1 MNRLSTLGALI
12 AGAILLAA
20 FYGAAFGGRDA
31 GIDIEI
37 NDDEGVRHVVSG
49 DRGSFALK
57 KDGLDLEASWRGDYE
72 LTEDGDGVAS
82 LEHKL
87 EITRDQDGR
96 DEKVVFERDGDG
108 VESVYYLDGDKQDDN
123 PETAAARKALLI
135 AFLEA
140 SGAKAEERVAILL
153 RDGGAQAVLDR
164 INAMYSDHA
173 RLRYI
178 TELTDQADLTN
189 EETAGLLKSLKN
201 IEGDHDL
208 RVALDA
214 LLQNETVDAA
224 EMPLFLET
232 ASRIESDYDLRRLI
246 ERVSEND
253 LDEDALTLAIELM
266 KRLEGDHDLRRASE
280 ALLGQDRIGDAA
292 AARLL
297 GTIGD
302 RIESDHDLRLI
313 LSDAAPFLAKGG
325 DAARAWI
332 GAFGALE
339 SDHDQ
344 RLTLEEAAGVRGLSV
359 ETKLALI
366 AASENI
372 ESDHDRRLA
381 LEAYADML
389 DGDEALQ
396 AAYKKAA
403 AGINSEGDRERAL
416 AAADLDD

>member
-20 FYGAAFGGRDA
+20 FYGVAFGGRDA

-57 KDGLDLEASWRGDYE
+57 KDGLDLEASWRGDYD
-72 LTEDGDGVAS
+72 LTEGGDDLAS

-87 EITRDQDGR
+87 DITRKQAER
-96 DEKVVFERDGDG
+96 EEQVVFERDGDD
-108 VESVYYLDGDKQDDN
+108 VESIYYLDGEKQDEN
-123 PETAAARKALLI
+123 PETAAAKKALLI

-140 SGAKAEERVAILL
+140 SGAKAEDRVAILL
-153 RDGGAQAVLDR
+153 REGGVKAVLER
-164 INAMYSDHA
+164 IDAMYSDHA

-178 TELTDQADLTN
+178 TELTDQTDLTN
-189 EETAGLLKSLKN
+189 AETSDLLKSLKN

-246 ERVSEND
+246 ERVSENELND
-253 LDEDALTLAIELM
+253 DALTLAIELM
-266 KRLEGDHDLRRASE
+266 KRLESDHDLRRASE
-280 ALLGQDRIGDAA
+280 ALLGQDKISEAA

-297 GTIGD
+297 DTIGD

-313 LSDAAPFLAKGG
+313 LGDAAPFLARGG
-325 DAARAWI
+325 DAARAWV
-332 GAFGALE
+332 GAFNALD

-359 ETKLALI
+359 ETRLALI

-381 LEAYADML
+381 LEAYSDL
-389 DGDEALQ
+389 LEGDEALE
-396 AAYKKAA
+396 AAYKKSAD
-403 AGINSEGDRERAL
+403 GIGSESDRERAL
-416 AAADLDD
+416 EAANLDN